1 MLRRTCLALALVA
14 GLSLSSC
21 YTMTHQVGTGGGGGP
36 TTEER
41 QWWALWGLVPI
52 NSVDSHTLAGGRT
65 NYTVTTQFTPLDVL
79 ISIFTGL
86 VTVHVQTIKVEG

>member
-1 MLRRTCLALALVA
+1 MLRRSCLALALAV
-14 GLSLSSC
+14 SLCLTSC
-21 YTMTHQVGTGGGGGP
+21 YTMTHQVGTGGSGGP

-52 NSVDSHTLAGGRT
+52 NSVDSHTLAGNRQ

-79 ISIFTGL
+79 ISFFTGF